1 LGRKDQGPEQDRTL
15 TDDWNK
21 AGFPAQAGGPV
32 FSFESDNA
40 RFSLRA
46 FFAIIRPLM
55 ETLSLRQN
63 DILRGVIETHIE
75 TTQPVGSRSIA
86 EKYAI
91 SFSPATIRHEM
102 GALEEMG
109 YLTHPHTSSGRL
121 PTDHGYRYYLD
132 HTSFDD
138 RSEEPLSRLGEEL
151 SPVATGER
159 LEDFLE
165 HVSLLLS
172 SLSQE
177 VGLTL
182 MPVAEAATS
191 GMAERRQCLLQGL
204 PYMLEKPEFQDVR
217 KVRNLVGVL
226 EEKVA
231 LMRWVL
237 SRADSE
243 QVSVSIGREH
253 THEALEDCAIVTA
266 RYAAGKNRQGVIAIL
281 GPRRMAYRQIIPLV
295 SRMASAVGNILGQ
308 REPEV

>member
-1 LGRKDQGPEQDRTL
+1 
-15 TDDWNK
+15 
-21 AGFPAQAGGPV
+21 
-32 FSFESDNA
+32 
-40 RFSLRA
+40 
-46 FFAIIRPLM
+46 M

-132 HTSFDD
+132 HTSFMEHPDG
-138 RSEEPLSRLGEEL
+138 SVNHLGEEL
-151 SPVATGER
+151 APANGAER
-159 LEDFLE
+159 LEEFLD

-182 MPVAEAATS
+182 ASEKQDRIKLS
-191 GMAERRQCLLQGL
+191 LQGL
-204 PYMLEKPEFQDVR
+204 SHMLEKPEFQDVR
-217 KVRNLVGVL
+217 KIRNLLGVF

-237 SRADSE
+237 TRAE
-243 QVSVSIGREH
+243 PEHVSVSVGREH
-253 THEALEDCAIVTA
+253 EHDVLEDCAIVTA
-266 RYAAGKNRQGVIAIL
+266 RYHAGEGRQGVIAIL
-281 GPRRMAYRQIIPLV
+281 GPKRMAYRKIIPLV
-295 SRMASAVGNILGQ
+295 SKMAATVGDILGSA
-308 REPEV
+308 EPEA

>member
-1 LGRKDQGPEQDRTL
+1 
-15 TDDWNK
+15 
-21 AGFPAQAGGPV
+21 
-32 FSFESDNA
+32 
-40 RFSLRA
+40 
-46 FFAIIRPLM
+46 M

-75 TTQPVGSRSIA
+75 TTQPVGSRFIA

-121 PTDHGYRYYLD
+121 PTDYGYRYYLD
-132 HTSFDD
+132 HTSFKD
-138 RSEEPLSRLGEEL
+138 RSEEPLSRLGKELAPASGEERI
-151 SPVATGER
+151 E
-159 LEDFLE
+159 EFLD

-182 MPVAEAATS
+182 MPFAEASAS
-191 GMAERRQCLLQGL
+191 DKPERLKFSLQGL
-204 PYMLEKPEFQDVR
+204 SYMLEKPEFQDIR
-217 KVRNLVGVL
+217 KIRNLLGVL

-237 SRADSE
+237 TRADPE
-243 QVSVSIGREH
+243 QVSVSVGREH
-253 THEALEDCAIVTA
+253 SHEALEDCAIVTA

-281 GPRRMAYRQIIPLV
+281 GPKRMAYRQIIPLV
-295 SRMASAVGNILGQ
+295 SRMAAAVGDILEP
-308 REPEV
+308 REPEAS

>member
-1 LGRKDQGPEQDRTL
+1 
-15 TDDWNK
+15 
-21 AGFPAQAGGPV
+21 
-32 FSFESDNA
+32 
-40 RFSLRA
+40 
-46 FFAIIRPLM
+46 M

-86 EKYAI
+86 ERCAI

-132 HTSFDD
+132 HTSF
-138 RSEEPLSRLGEEL
+138 EEPSAEPLDHLGEEL
-151 SPVATGER
+151 SPMAGGER
-159 LEDFLE
+159 LEDFLD

-177 VGLTL
+177 IGLTL
-182 MPVAEAATS
+182 MPVAEVPASEKT
-191 GMAERRQCLLQGL
+191 ERRKLSLQGL
-204 PYMLEKPEFQDVR
+204 SYILEKPEFQDVR
-217 KVRNLVGVL
+217 KVRNLLGVL

-237 SRADSE
+237 THADPKH
-243 QVSVSIGREH
+243 VSVSVGREH
-253 THEALEDCAIVTA
+253 SHEALEDCAIVTA
-266 RYAAGKNRQGVIAIL
+266 RYNAGENRQGIIAIL
-281 GPRRMAYRQIIPLV
+281 GPKRMAYRQIIPLV
-295 SRMASAVGNILGQ
+295 SRMAVTVGDILEH

>member
-1 LGRKDQGPEQDRTL
+1 
-15 TDDWNK
+15 
-21 AGFPAQAGGPV
+21 
-32 FSFESDNA
+32 
-40 RFSLRA
+40 
-46 FFAIIRPLM
+46 M

-132 HTSFDD
+132 HTSFQDP
-138 RSEEPLSRLGEEL
+138 SAEPVNRLGEEWT
-151 SPVATGER
+151 PGAGGER
-159 LEDFLE
+159 MEDFLD

-177 VGLTL
+177 VGLTF
-182 MPVAEAATS
+182 MPSREAPAPEKPGRLKLS
-191 GMAERRQCLLQGL
+191 LQGL
-204 PYMLEKPEFQDVR
+204 SYMLEKPEFQDVR
-217 KVRNLVGVL
+217 KIRNLLGVL

-231 LMRWVL
+231 LMKWVL
-237 SRADSE
+237 AHADPTH
-243 QVSVSIGREH
+243 VSVSVGREH
-253 THEALEDCAIVTA
+253 EHEALEDCSIVTA
-266 RYAAGKNRQGVIAIL
+266 RYAAGKDRQGVIAIL
-281 GPRRMAYRQIIPLV
+281 GPKRMAYRQIIPLV
-295 SRMASAVGNILGQ
+295 SRMAATVSNILES
-308 REPEV
+308 REPEA

>member
-1 LGRKDQGPEQDRTL
+1 
-15 TDDWNK
+15 
-21 AGFPAQAGGPV
+21 
-32 FSFESDNA
+32 
-40 RFSLRA
+40 
-46 FFAIIRPLM
+46 M

-132 HTSFDD
+132 HTSFED
-138 RSEEPLSRLGEEL
+138 RSEQPMSHLGEEL
-151 SPVATGER
+151 SPVAGGER

-182 MPVAEAATS
+182 MPVEEVPTS
-191 GMAERRQCLLQGL
+191 EKTERRQCLLQGL
-204 PYMLEKPEFQDVR
+204 PYILEKPEFQDVR
-217 KVRNLVGVL
+217 KVKNLVGVL

-237 SRADSE
+237 THADPKH
-243 QVSVSIGREH
+243 VSVSVGREH
-253 THEALEDCAIVTA
+253 SYEALEDCAIVTA

-281 GPRRMAYRQIIPLV
+281 GPKRMAYRQIIPLV
-295 SRMASAVGNILGQ
+295 SRMAMTVGDILEQ
-308 REPEV
+308 RESEV

>member
-1 LGRKDQGPEQDRTL
+1 
-15 TDDWNK
+15 
-21 AGFPAQAGGPV
+21 
-32 FSFESDNA
+32 
-40 RFSLRA
+40 
-46 FFAIIRPLM
+46 M

-132 HTSFDD
+132 HTSFEDA
-138 RSEEPLSRLGEEL
+138 SEAPLNRLGGELISKNGDERMEE
-151 SPVATGER
+151 
-159 LEDFLE
+159 FLD

-177 VGLTL
+177 IGLTL
-182 MPVAEAATS
+182 MPFTEVPASEKPGRLKLS
-191 GMAERRQCLLQGL
+191 LQGL
-204 PYMLEKPEFQDVR
+204 SHMLEKPEFQDVR
-217 KVRNLVGVL
+217 KIRNLLGVF

-231 LMRWVL
+231 LMQWVL
-237 SRADSE
+237 THADPE
-243 QVSVSIGREH
+243 HVSVSVGHEH
-253 THEALEDCAIVTA
+253 SHEALGDCAIVTA
-266 RYAAGKNRQGVIAIL
+266 RYTAGKNRQGVIAIL
-281 GPRRMAYRQIIPLV
+281 GPKRMAYRQIIPLV
-295 SRMASAVGNILGQ
+295 SRMAVAVGDILEH
-308 REPEV
+308 RESEE

>member
-1 LGRKDQGPEQDRTL
+1 
-15 TDDWNK
+15 
-21 AGFPAQAGGPV
+21 
-32 FSFESDNA
+32 
-40 RFSLRA
+40 
-46 FFAIIRPLM
+46 M

-86 EKYAI
+86 ENCAI

-132 HTSFDD
+132 HTSF
-138 RSEEPLSRLGEEL
+138 EESYEKPLNRLEKELVPAGGE
-151 SPVATGER
+151 ER
-159 LEDFLE
+159 LEAFLD

-182 MPVAEAATS
+182 MPFEEVPASEKPDRLKLS
-191 GMAERRQCLLQGL
+191 LQGL
-204 PYMLEKPEFQDVR
+204 SYMLEKPEFQDVR
-217 KVRNLVGVL
+217 KIRNLLGVF
-226 EEKVA
+226 EEKVT

-237 SRADSE
+237 THADPE
-243 QVSVSIGREH
+243 HVSVSVGREH
-253 THEALEDCAIVTA
+253 SHEALEDCAIVTA

-281 GPRRMAYRQIIPLV
+281 GPKRMAYRQIIPLV
-295 SRMASAVGNILGQ
+295 SRMAVTVGDILEG
-308 REPEV
+308 REPEIV

>member
-1 LGRKDQGPEQDRTL
+1 MVVGIALLSALRKLKGI
-15 TDDWNK
+15 K
-21 AGFPAQAGGPV
+21 
-32 FSFESDNA
+32 
-40 RFSLRA
+40 
-46 FFAIIRPLM
+46 IM

-102 GALEEMG
+102 GTLEEMG

-132 HTSFDD
+132 HTSFKEHF
-138 RSEEPLSRLGEEL
+138 SEPLNRLGEEL
-151 SPVATGER
+151 VPAAGEDR
-159 LEDFLE
+159 LEEFLD

-182 MPVAEAATS
+182 MPVAETPAS
-191 GMAERRQCLLQGL
+191 EKPGRLKLSLQGL
-204 PYMLEKPEFQDVR
+204 SYMLEKPEFQDVR
-217 KVRNLVGVL
+217 KVRNLLSVF

-237 SRADSE
+237 THADPE

-253 THEALEDCAIVTA
+253 SHEALEDCAIVTA
-266 RYAAGKNRQGVIAIL
+266 CYTAGKNRQGVIAIL
-281 GPRRMAYRQIIPLV
+281 GPKRMAYRQIIPLV
-295 SRMASAVGNILGQ
+295 SRMAAVVGDILETM
-308 REPEV
+308 EPET